1 MCMLTFSVKNIKE
14 QFDKMPMALLTLAL
28 IGGIMLAA
36 HYTVYYGL
44 WLSLVAL
51 SALVTLWRREAALAA
66 LVALGGALYQIN
78 ALELLP
84 QNEPLRL
91 VVQIDDRGIDY
102 GKFITYDADVHSCNG
117 RRVRAKVRI
126 TADSLLYPCQGDI
139 IEIASSVRPFLPAD
153 GGYAQSMYRR
163 GYSGRVSISGYKVK
177 SYAPAERQTL
187 HSWAVRSLEA
197 LTPPSSGRDV
207 AMSVTLGAR
216 AITGSKLSEYYSVSG
231 ASHLLAVSGLHV
243 GLVFVLLNI
252 LLLPLVFLWRGNII
266 RAVIAVAMIWLYV
279 ALCGYPTSAV
289 RAAVMFS
296 VLQLSYLAKSRHLPE
311 NSLFLTAFIMLAINP
326 YMLFELSFNLSF
338 VAVAAIL
345 FVARPII
352 AMINYRGFGKG
363 VVDGVVIST
372 ACVVATMPLISHSF
386 GVVSLLSIVVT
397 PLALLTSQIMIVCN
411 LAALLLPYSAAQVV
425 AQSATWCG
433 GVQNRV
439 VELFAQMN
447 IGYANLQIDS
457 LTLLLCY
464 VVMTMLVLL
473 SFGFRWSNAQRGGR

>member
-1 MCMLTFSVKNIKE
+1 MLTFSAKNIKE
-14 QFDKMPMALLTLAL
+14 RFDRMPMALLTLAL

-36 HYTVYYGL
+36 HFTVHYGL
-44 WLSLVAL
+44 WIILVVLSTLVA
-51 SALVTLWRREAALAA
+51 LWRREAALAA
-66 LVALGGALYQIN
+66 LFALGGALYQIN

-84 QNEPLRL
+84 QSEPLRL

-102 GKFITYDADVHSCNG
+102 GKFSTYDADVHSCNG

-126 TADSLLYPCQGDI
+126 TADSLVHPRQGDI
-139 IEIASSVRPFLPAD
+139 IEIVSSVRPFLPAD
-153 GGYAQSMYRR
+153 GGYAESMYRR
-163 GYSGRVSISGYKVK
+163 GYSGRVSISGYKIK

-187 HSWAVRSLEA
+187 HSWAIRRLES
-197 LTPPSSGRDV
+197 LTPQSSARDV
-207 AMSVTLGAR
+207 AMSVTLGTR
-216 AITGSKLSEYYSVSG
+216 AITGSKLSQQYSVSG

-243 GLVFVLLNI
+243 GVVFVLLHI

-289 RAAVMFS
+289 RAAIMFS

-311 NSLFLTAFIMLAINP
+311 NSLFLTAFIMLAVNP

-352 AMINYRGFGKG
+352 NMIHYIGFGKG

-372 ACVVATMPLISHSF
+372 ACVVATMPLISHCF

-411 LAALLLPYSAAQVV
+411 LAALFLPDPAAKVV

-433 GVQNRV
+433 DVQNRV
-439 VELFAQMN
+439 VELFARFGV
-447 IGYANLQIDS
+447 GYAELQIDS
-457 LTLLLCY
+457 LTLMLSY
-464 VVMTMLVLL
+464 VVLVLLVLL
-473 SFGFRWSNAQRGGR
+473 SFGFRWGSAGRGDR